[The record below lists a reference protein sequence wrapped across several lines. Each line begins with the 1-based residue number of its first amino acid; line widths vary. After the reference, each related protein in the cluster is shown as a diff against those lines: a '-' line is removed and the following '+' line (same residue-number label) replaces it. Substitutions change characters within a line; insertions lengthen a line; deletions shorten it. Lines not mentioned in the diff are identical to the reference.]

1 MRLTASQTEDGQ
13 RPDSDL
19 VRRARLGDKR
29 AFAAIVSR
37 HGPALYRYAYRLL
50 DEPAAVE
57 DVLQETFIDAWRGLP
72 SFRGDSSLRTWLF
85 TLTRHRVSRV
95 LRNRPARPAVSV
107 EDLRDRLADP
117 LADPVHVQLGAGLLG
132 ALDTALRRL
141 PTRQRSAWLLRE
153 IEDLSYD
160 EIATVLGET
169 PTVVRGLLERAR
181 TTLATSLKEW
191 R

>member
-1 MRLTASQTEDGQ
+1 MRLTALQTEDGQ
-13 RPDSDL
+13 GPDSEL

-50 DEPAAVE
+50 DEPGSVE

-72 SFRGDSSLRTWLF
+72 SFRGESSLRTWLF
-85 TLTRHRVSRV
+85 TLTRHRVSRA
-95 LRNRPARPAVSV
+95 LRGRPARPPVDVA
-107 EDLRDRLADP
+107 ELRDRLADP
-117 LADPVHVQLGAGLLG
+117 LADPVHIQLGAGLLG

-153 IEDLSYD
+153 IEDLSYE

-169 PTVVRGLLERAR
+169 STVVRGLLERAR
-181 TTLATSLKEW
+181 AALATSLKEW